1 MRKALLV
8 IDVQQEYFEGPYR
21 IEYPI
26 DSLDNIVRA
35 LKFAGSADI
44 NTVVVQHSSKTGSH
58 FVKRSPGWVL
68 RPEIKA
74 FKPDLYLEKTYPGAF
89 TGTDLET
96 WLRDGDIDTVVIS
109 GYMTHLCCDTTAR
122 QAYHLDFNVEFLSD
136 ATGTIGL
143 KLGSELVGAQTVHK
157 TFLAAQASQFS
168 KVLTVDEWIAKSRKK
183 EH

>member
-26 DSLDNIVRA
+26 NSLDNIVRV
-35 LKFAGSADI
+35 LKFAGSTEV
-44 NTVVVQHSSKTGSH
+44 NTVVVQHTSKSGKH
-58 FVKRSPGWVL
+58 FVKRSPGWAL

-74 FKPDLYLEKTYPGAF
+74 FKPDLYLEKTLPGAF

-122 QAYHLDFNVEFLSD
+122 QAYHLGFNVEFLSD
-136 ATGTIGL
+136 ATGSLSLRFGNEAI
-143 KLGSELVGAQTVHK
+143 GAQTVHK

-168 KVLTVDEWIAKSRKK
+168 KVLTVDEWMANSGQK